1 MFEPMYNI
9 TQLNIYPIKGM
20 AGIDLN
26 EAYFSSSS
34 FLFDI
39 NCMLVDKHVIF
50 GMNLIAINENGT
62 IRLGDPLVPLL

>member
-20 AGIDLN
+20 SGIALN
-26 EAYFSSSS
+26 EAHISSSG
-34 FLFDI
+34 FLFDR
-39 NCMLVDKHVIF
+39 NWMLVDKHVMF

>member
-1 MFEPMYNI
+1 
-9 TQLNIYPIKGM
+9 M

-26 EAYFSSSS
+26 EAYFSSSG
-34 FLFDI
+34 FLFDR